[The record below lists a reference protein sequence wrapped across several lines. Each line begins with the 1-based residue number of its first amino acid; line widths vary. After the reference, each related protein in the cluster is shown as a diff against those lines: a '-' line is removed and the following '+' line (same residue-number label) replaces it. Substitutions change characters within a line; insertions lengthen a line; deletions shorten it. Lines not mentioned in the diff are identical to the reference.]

1 MMKSFQTYIFEL
13 NKPYEF
19 RIKLAGVNPKGETMD
34 KIKSALDTYQL
45 ESVTAVKSLPI
56 QEHREFPNYGGPC
69 ECWQFDVTVAY
80 PTTVAAIRQV
90 IQERAH
96 INPNWVCVR
105 NLSEAEYTDEAES
118 RGKDQ
123 KGALLNDDQLKA
135 DEGGQELVGQVR
147 IGSLLKELESRQF
160 DFAEDSNEAGKTT
173 NSVPQGNV
181 SAVGTTKNKL
191 QGKRGQ

>member
-1 MMKSFQTYIFEL
+1 MMKSFQTYIFEI

-19 RIKLAGVNPKGETMD
+19 RIKLAGVNPKGEVME

-69 ECWQFDVTVAY
+69 ECWQFDIAVSY
-80 PTTVAAIRQV
+80 PATSPAIRQV
-90 IQERAH
+90 IRERAH
-96 INPNWVCVR
+96 INPDWVSVR
-105 NLSEAEYTDEAES
+105 TLNEAEFTDEAEA
-118 RGKDQ
+118 RGKEQD
-123 KGALLNDDQLKA
+123 GALLTDDQLKA

-160 DFAEDSNEAGKTT
+160 DFAEESNEAGKTT

-181 SAVGTTKNKL
+181 SAVGTNKNKL